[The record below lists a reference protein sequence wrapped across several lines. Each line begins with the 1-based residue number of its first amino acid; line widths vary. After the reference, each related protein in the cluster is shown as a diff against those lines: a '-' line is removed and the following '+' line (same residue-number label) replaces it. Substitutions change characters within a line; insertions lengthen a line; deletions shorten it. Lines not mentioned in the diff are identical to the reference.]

1 MQNPIHPVPAS
12 MLFRETFSEG
22 EIGIF
27 LPDGTWLE
35 VMLVGQTL
43 SEVA

>member
-1 MQNPIHPVPAS
+1 MQNPIRTVPAS
-12 MLFRETFSEG
+12 SLFQEPFPEW

-35 VMLVGQTL
+35 VMLIGQTL
-43 SEVA
+43 SEAA